1 MVIPCFNQTCSR
13 GQKGVA
19 IILSPEISKFYKLS
33 GSKPFLTPDSEIN
46 EEYGIFIRLKWSI
59 EVKSRFKGVFS

>member
-1 MVIPCFNQTCSR
+1 MFHCGLESQACSR

-33 GSKPFLTPDSEIN
+33 GSKPFLTPDSDIN
-46 EEYGIFIRLKWSI
+46 EEYRIFIRLK
-59 EVKSRFKGVFS
+59 